1 MNTTKSV
8 YNRLFSE
15 DKVELGKHEVDLGLV
30 DDLKATLN
38 SLENQVFTDKE
49 ILVKTVKISSDLLL
63 LNKNAK
69 ERFNTNES
77 IVQGS
82 FKKIKLAEKY
92 IAQAERIAK
101 ELGVDVKTIANYNA
115 ILTAKN
121 TAQENIK
128 TLSKEQNTLKS
139 LIK

>member
-1 MNTTKSV
+1 MNTRKTV
-8 YNRLFSE
+8 YNKLFTE
-15 DKVELGKHEVDLGLV
+15 KTELAKHEVELGLV

-38 SLENQVFTDKE
+38 SLEDQIFTDKE
-49 ILVKTVKISSDLLL
+49 IIAKTVKISSDLFL

-69 ERFNTNES
+69 ERLNTNES

-82 FKKIKLAEKY
+82 FKKIQLAEKF

-101 ELGVDVKTIANYNA
+101 ELGVDVKTITNYNA
-115 ILTAKN
+115 IITAKN

-128 TLSKEQNTLKS
+128 ALSKEQNTLKS